1 MNFLWILF
9 EMTVN
14 VFQATICSGF
24 IWKVLSSKYTG
35 LKNTAFF
42 ISCILTQVIALIIS
56 NYYVA
61 YDGIAIFVY
70 YFMYFIFALT
80 ALNGSFIKKLLISLI
95 PISCITISNIFGTNL
110 TSLIFNQPIMD
121 LLSQNSFYRIFVVV
135 LVNIILFAL
144 LYILQNIFIKSEIN
158 LTKYEWILIGLVFS
172 ISIIIFVSLYFTI
185 FEGVSSKS
193 KIYIALAVMLV
204 IVINLIVYSLLVQL
218 SKKHKIELE
227 HNLLM
232 QQYSFQKQ
240 SAIEVKSQYEQLQKI
255 RHDYNNGLRV
265 IQALNSEN
273 KTKEIDDYI
282 EKYLDSQN
290 NTIHIVST
298 KNEYVNAIINS
309 KTAQAN
315 SNNIKVEINVISDI
329 EYTNNLDFCNILGNM
344 FDNAIEACNKCK
356 KNKLIQLNI
365 SKDNDSIT
373 IFMKN
378 SIPVSVINNNPEL
391 KTDKKDKSKHGY
403 GTKIIRELAEK
414 HHGFADF
421 YEQDNM
427 FCCNVILYNK

>member
-1 MNFLWILF
+1 M
-9 EMTVN
+9 
-14 VFQATICSGF
+14 
-24 IWKVLSSKYTG
+24 
-35 LKNTAFF
+35 
-42 ISCILTQVIALIIS
+42 
-56 NYYVA
+56 
-61 YDGIAIFVY
+61 
-70 YFMYFIFALT
+70 
-80 ALNGSFIKKLLISLI
+80 
-95 PISCITISNIFGTNL
+95 
-110 TSLIFNQPIMD
+110 
-121 LLSQNSFYRIFVVV
+121 
-135 LVNIILFAL
+135 
-144 LYILQNIFIKSEIN
+144 
-158 LTKYEWILIGLVFS
+158 
-172 ISIIIFVSLYFTI
+172 
-185 FEGVSSKS
+185 
-193 KIYIALAVMLV
+193 
-204 IVINLIVYSLLVQL
+204 
-218 SKKHKIELE
+218 
-227 HNLLM
+227 
-232 QQYSFQKQ
+232 
-240 SAIEVKSQYEQLQKI
+240 
-255 RHDYNNGLRV
+255 
-265 IQALNSEN
+265 NSEN

-282 EKYLDSQN
+282 ENYLDSQN

>member
-1 MNFLWILF
+1 MEFLWMLF
-9 EMTVN
+9 EMAVN
-14 VFQATICSGF
+14 IFQATICSGF
-24 IWKVLSSKYTG
+24 IWKVLSSKYSG
-35 LKNTAFF
+35 LKNTVFF
-42 ISCILTQVIALIIS
+42 ISCILTQVIALVIS
-56 NYYVA
+56 NYYVV

-70 YFMYFIFALT
+70 YFMYFIFALV

-95 PISCITISNIFGTNL
+95 PISCITISNIFGTNF
-110 TSLIFNQPIMD
+110 TSLIFNQSIMD
-121 LLSQNSFYRIFVVV
+121 LLSQNSFYRFFVVV

-144 LYILQNIFIKSEIN
+144 LYILQKIFVKSEIN

-172 ISIIIFVSLYFTI
+172 ISIIIFISLYFTI
-185 FEGVSSKS
+185 FEGVSNKS
-193 KIYIALAVMLV
+193 KIYIAVAVMLV

-227 HNLLM
+227 NNLLM

-240 SAIEVKSQYEQLQKI
+240 SALEVKSQYEQLQKI

-265 IQALNSEN
+265 IQTLNSEN
-273 KTKEIDDYI
+273 KNKEIDDYI

-290 NTIHIVST
+290 NAIHIVST
-298 KNEYVNAIINS
+298 KNEYINAIINS
-309 KTAQAN
+309 KIAQAT

-344 FDNAIEACNKCK
+344 FDNAIEACNKCEK
-356 KNKLIQLNI
+356 KKLIHLDI
-365 SKDNDSIT
+365 KKDNDSFIV
-373 IFMKN
+373 FMKN
-378 SIPVSVINNNPEL
+378 TIPVSVINNNPEL
-391 KTDKKDKSKHGY
+391 ATDKMDKSKHGY
-403 GTKIIRELAEK
+403 GTKIIKELAEK

-427 FCCNVILYNK
+427 FCCNVIIYN